1 MCRTNTRSIRE
12 NSRVK
17 MTRAQI
23 KESLKAVPMETILLG
38 VHSAKTSGLT
48 AKQIKF
54 AEEIARGE
62 SKAGA
67 YRKAYNTKANP
78 GHQSRKG
85 QALAKQ
91 DAIRNQ
97 VEAFQAAFEAQKYAT
112 PAHLRAL
119 TIHELTKHALD
130 ESFPPAQRVKAL
142 ELLGKIT
149 EVALFTER
157 REVVQ
162 VSNPAEIKEK
172 LLASLQLAMSTGG
185 AIDVEATESADSLM
199 AEISQARSDDSQGDD
214 ADAHAQ
220 AGDAADIQA
229 DGTQDDDAAEPG
241 GATNPAGDDPT
252 QGPPPGIDSTQGD
265 NYA

>member
-1 MCRTNTRSIRE
+1 M
-12 NSRVK
+12 K

-38 VHSAKTSGLT
+38 VHSAKTTGLT

-62 SKAGA
+62 TKAGA
-67 YRKAYNTKANP
+67 YRKAYKSKGKPET
-78 GHQSRKG
+78 QSRRG
-85 QALAKQ
+85 VELTHDGRIQAQ
-91 DAIRNQ
+91 I
-97 VEAFQAAFEAQKYAT
+97 EAFQAAFEAQKYAT

-119 TIHELTKHALD
+119 TIHELTKHALNED
-130 ESFPPAQRVKAL
+130 FPPAQRVKAL

-185 AIDVEATESADSLM
+185 AIDVEVTDAADSLL
-199 AEISQARSDDSQGDD
+199 AEIEQGRSDGSQGDD
-214 ADAHAQ
+214 ADAA
-220 AGDAADIQA
+220 DAAKTRA
-229 DGTQDDDAAEPG
+229 DGVTDDDAAEPV
-241 GATNPAGDDPT
+241 GADERAGSDPT
-252 QGPPPGIDSTQGD
+252 QGPPPEVDAASGD

>member
-1 MCRTNTRSIRE
+1 M
-12 NSRVK
+12 K

-38 VHSAKTSGLT
+38 VHSAKTTGLT

-62 SKAGA
+62 TKAGA
-67 YRKAYNTKANP
+67 YRKAYKSKGKPET
-78 GHQSRKG
+78 QSRRG
-85 QALAKQ
+85 VELTHDGRIQAQ
-91 DAIRNQ
+91 VDA
-97 VEAFQAAFEAQKYAT
+97 FKAAFEAQKYAT

-162 VSNPAEIKEK
+162 VCNPAEIKEK

-185 AIDVEATESADSLM
+185 AIDVEATDAADSLL
-199 AEISQARSDDSQGDD
+199 AEIEQGRSDGFQDD
-214 ADAHAQ
+214 AGAA
-220 AGDAADIQA
+220 DAAETRA
-229 DGTQDDDAAEPG
+229 DGVTDDDAAEPV
-241 GATNPAGDDPT
+241 GADERAGSDPT
-252 QGPPPGIDSTQGD
+252 QGPPPGIDAASGD

>member
-1 MCRTNTRSIRE
+1 
-12 NSRVK
+12 

-38 VHSAKTSGLT
+38 VHSAKTTGLT

-62 SKAGA
+62 TKAGA
-67 YRKAYNTKANP
+67 YRKAYKSKGKPET
-78 GHQSRKG
+78 QSKRG
-85 QALAKQ
+85 QELAKSGAVSAQ
-91 DAIRNQ
+91 VDA
-97 VEAFQAAFEAQKYAT
+97 FKAAFEAQKYAT

-119 TIHELTKHALD
+119 TIHELTKHALNED
-130 ESFPPAQRVKAL
+130 FPPAQRVKAL

-172 LLASLQLAMSTGG
+172 LIASLQLAMSAGG
-185 AIDVEATESADSLM
+185 AVDVEATDAADSLL
-199 AEISQARSDDSQGDD
+199 AEIEQGRSDGFQDD
-214 ADAHAQ
+214 AGAA
-220 AGDAADIQA
+220 DAADIHA
-229 DGTQDDDAAEPG
+229 DGVTDGDDGRAG
-241 GATNPAGDDPT
+241 GADERAGSDPT
-252 QGPPPGIDSTQGD
+252 QGPPPNVDAASGD

>member
-1 MCRTNTRSIRE
+1 M
-12 NSRVK
+12 K

-38 VHSAKTSGLT
+38 VHSAKTTGLT

-62 SKAGA
+62 TKAGA
-67 YRKAYNTKANP
+67 YRKAYKSKGKPET
-78 GHQSRKG
+78 QSRRG
-85 QALAKQ
+85 VELTHDGRIQAQ
-91 DAIRNQ
+91 VDA
-97 VEAFQAAFEAQKYAT
+97 FKAAFEAQKYAT

-119 TIHELTKHALD
+119 TIHELTKHALNED
-130 ESFPPAQRVKAL
+130 FPPAQRVKAL

-185 AIDVEATESADSLM
+185 AVDVEVTDAADSLL
-199 AEISQARSDDSQGDD
+199 AEIEQGRSDGSQGDD
-214 ADAHAQ
+214 ADAQ
-220 AGDAADIQA
+220 
-229 DGTQDDDAAEPG
+229 TDDAAETRADGAEDDDDGRTG
-241 GATNPAGDDPT
+241 GADERAGSDPT
-252 QGPPPGIDSTQGD
+252 QGPPPGIDAASGD

>member
-1 MCRTNTRSIRE
+1 
-12 NSRVK
+12 

-38 VHSAKTSGLT
+38 VHSAKTTGLT
-48 AKQIKF
+48 AKQIRF

-62 SKAGA
+62 TKAGA
-67 YRKAYNTKANP
+67 YRKAYKSKGKPETQSKRGQELTKSGAVSA
-78 GHQSRKG
+78 QI
-85 QALAKQ
+85 
-91 DAIRNQ
+91 DA
-97 VEAFQAAFEAQKYAT
+97 FKAAFEAQKYAT

-185 AIDVEATESADSLM
+185 AIDVEATDAADSLL
-199 AEISQARSDDSQGDD
+199 AEIEQGRSDGSQDDD
-214 ADAHAQ
+214 ADADAQ

-229 DGTQDDDAAEPG
+229 DGAEDDDAAEPV
-241 GATNPAGDDPT
+241 GASGRAGSDPT
-252 QGPPPGIDSTQGD
+252 QGPPPEVDAASGD

>member
-1 MCRTNTRSIRE
+1 
-12 NSRVK
+12 

-38 VHSAKTSGLT
+38 VHSAKTTGLT

-62 SKAGA
+62 TKAGA
-67 YRKAYNTKANP
+67 YRKAYKSKGKPET
-78 GHQSRKG
+78 QSKRG
-85 QALAKQ
+85 QELAKSGAVSAQ
-91 DAIRNQ
+91 VDA
-97 VEAFQAAFEAQKYAT
+97 FKAAFEAQKYAT

-119 TIHELTKHALD
+119 TIHELTKHALNED
-130 ESFPPAQRVKAL
+130 FPPAQRVKAL

-185 AIDVEATESADSLM
+185 AIDVEATDAADSLL
-199 AEISQARSDDSQGDD
+199 AEIEQGRSDGFQDDAGAD
-214 ADAHAQ
+214 ADAQ
-220 AGDAADIQA
+220 ADDAAETRA
-229 DGTQDDDAAEPG
+229 DGVTDDDAAEPV
-241 GATNPAGDDPT
+241 GADERAGSDPT
-252 QGPPPGIDSTQGD
+252 QGPPPGIDAASGD

>member
-1 MCRTNTRSIRE
+1 
-12 NSRVK
+12 

-38 VHSAKTSGLT
+38 VHSAKTTGLT

-54 AEEIARGE
+54 SEEIARGE
-62 SKAGA
+62 TKAGA

-185 AIDVEATESADSLM
+185 AIDVEATDAADSLL
-199 AEISQARSDDSQGDD
+199 AEIEQGRSDGFQDDAGAD
-214 ADAHAQ
+214 ADAQ
-220 AGDAADIQA
+220 TDDAADIHA
-229 DGTQDDDAAEPG
+229 DGVTDDDAAEPVV
-241 GATNPAGDDPT
+241 ADERAGSDPT
-252 QGPPPGIDSTQGD
+252 QGPPPNVDAASGD

>member
-1 MCRTNTRSIRE
+1 MYPSNTRYRGE
-12 NSRVK
+12 SRSMK
-17 MTRAQI
+17 MTRAQV

-62 SKAGA
+62 TKAGA
-67 YRKAYNTKANP
+67 YRKAYKSKGKPET
-78 GHQSRKG
+78 QSRRG
-85 QALAKQ
+85 VELTHDGRIQAQ
-91 DAIRNQ
+91 I
-97 VEAFQAAFEAQKYAT
+97 EAFQAAFEAQKYAT

-119 TIHELTKHALD
+119 TIHELTKHALNED
-130 ESFPPAQRVKAL
+130 FPPAQRMKAL

-162 VSNPAEIKEK
+162 VSNPAEIKER
-172 LLASLQLAMSTGG
+172 LLASLQLAMSAGG
-185 AIDVEATESADSLM
+185 AIDVEATDAADSLL
-199 AEISQARSDDSQGDD
+199 AEIEQGRSDGFQDD
-214 ADAHAQ
+214 AGAD
-220 AGDAADIQA
+220 DAAKTRA
-229 DGTQDDDAAEPG
+229 DGATDDDAAEPV
-241 GATNPAGDDPT
+241 GADERAGSDPT
-252 QGPPPGIDSTQGD
+252 EGAPPDVDARQAD

>member
-1 MCRTNTRSIRE
+1 
-12 NSRVK
+12 

-38 VHSAKTSGLT
+38 VHSAKTTGLT

-62 SKAGA
+62 TKAGA

-119 TIHELTKHALD
+119 TIHELTKHALNED
-130 ESFPPAQRVKAL
+130 FPPAQRVKAL

-172 LLASLQLAMSTGG
+172 LLASLQLAMSAGG
-185 AIDVEATESADSLM
+185 AIDVEATDAADSLL
-199 AEISQARSDDSQGDD
+199 AEIEQGRSDGFQDD
-214 ADAHAQ
+214 AGAA
-220 AGDAADIQA
+220 DAADIHA
-229 DGTQDDDAAEPG
+229 DGAEDG
-241 GATNPAGDDPT
+241 EDGRADGADERAGSDPT
-252 QGPPPGIDSTQGD
+252 QGPPPNVDAAGGD

>member
-1 MCRTNTRSIRE
+1 
-12 NSRVK
+12 

-38 VHSAKTSGLT
+38 VHSAKTTGLT
-48 AKQIKF
+48 AKQIRF

-62 SKAGA
+62 TKAGA
-67 YRKAYNTKANP
+67 YRKAYKSKGKPETQSKRGQELTKSGAVSA
-78 GHQSRKG
+78 QV
-85 QALAKQ
+85 
-91 DAIRNQ
+91 DA
-97 VEAFQAAFEAQKYAT
+97 FKAAFEAQKYAT

-162 VSNPAEIKEK
+162 VCNPAEIKEK

-185 AIDVEATESADSLM
+185 AIDVEATDAADSLL
-199 AEISQARSDDSQGDD
+199 AEIEQGRSDGSQGDD
-214 ADAHAQ
+214 ADAQ
-220 AGDAADIQA
+220 AGDAADIHA
-229 DGTQDDDAAEPG
+229 DGAEDDDDGRTGRAAER
-241 GATNPAGDDPT
+241 AGSDPT
-252 QGPPPGIDSTQGD
+252 QGPPPGIDAASGD

>member
-1 MCRTNTRSIRE
+1 
-12 NSRVK
+12 

-38 VHSAKTSGLT
+38 VHSAKTTGLT

-62 SKAGA
+62 TKAGA
-67 YRKAYNTKANP
+67 YRKAYKSKGKPET
-78 GHQSRKG
+78 QSKRG
-85 QALAKQ
+85 QELAKSGAVSAQ
-91 DAIRNQ
+91 VDA
-97 VEAFQAAFEAQKYAT
+97 FKAAFEAQKYAT

-119 TIHELTKHALD
+119 TIHELTKHALNED
-130 ESFPPAQRVKAL
+130 FPPAQRVKAL

-172 LLASLQLAMSTGG
+172 LLASLQLAMSAGG
-185 AIDVEATESADSLM
+185 AVDVEATDAADSLL
-199 AEISQARSDDSQGDD
+199 AEIEQGRSDGFQDD
-214 ADAHAQ
+214 AGAA
-220 AGDAADIQA
+220 DAADIHA
-229 DGTQDDDAAEPG
+229 DGAEDDDDGRAG
-241 GATNPAGDDPT
+241 GADERAGSDPT
-252 QGPPPGIDSTQGD
+252 QGPPPNVDAASGD

>member
-1 MCRTNTRSIRE
+1 M
-12 NSRVK
+12 K

-38 VHSAKTSGLT
+38 VHSAKTTGLT

-62 SKAGA
+62 TKAGA
-67 YRKAYNTKANP
+67 YRKAYNTKAKP

-97 VEAFQAAFEAQKYAT
+97 VDAFQAAFEAQKYAT

-119 TIHELTKHALD
+119 TIHELTKHALNED
-130 ESFPPAQRVKAL
+130 FPPAQRVKAL

-185 AIDVEATESADSLM
+185 AIDVEATDAADSLL
-199 AEISQARSDDSQGDD
+199 AEIEQGRSDGFQDD
-214 ADAHAQ
+214 AGAD
-220 AGDAADIQA
+220 DAADIQA
-229 DGTQDDDAAEPG
+229 DGAHDDDAAEPV
-241 GATNPAGDDPT
+241 GADERAGSDPT
-252 QGPPPGIDSTQGD
+252 QGPPPEVDAASGN